1 MNNLVQNI
9 MKFENDVLQLT
20 REILFA
26 AKIKL
31 NLKLCKGFYLKKE
44 IKSIIF

>member
-26 AKIKL
+26 AKVIQ
-31 NLKLCKGFYLKKE
+31 
-44 IKSIIF
+44 I